1 MECSA
6 TAVSRSFCAHNG
18 VSAYPTL
25 VLFDGEKKT
34 KYTGGDRSVAGLHEF
49 FLASLPEERFK
60 DMLAQEDARAAAAA
74 ATGASSKRV
83 ERDEL

>member
-6 TAVSRSFCAHNG
+6 TAASRSFCAHNG

-60 DMLAQEDARAAAAA
+60 DMLAQEDARVAAA
-74 ATGASSKRV
+74 ATGASSKRA

>member
-6 TAVSRSFCAHNG
+6 TAASRSFCAHNG

-25 VLFDGEKKT
+25 VLFGGEKKT

-60 DMLAQEDARAAAAA
+60 DMLAQEDARAAATA
-74 ATGASSKRV
+74 ASSKRA